1 MERESFK
8 SRLGFILVSAGCAI
22 GIGNVWR
29 FPYVAG
35 ENGGGLFV
43 LLYLVFLVLMG
54 IPVLTMELAVGRAS
68 RKSAVLGY
76 KKLEKPKSK
85 WHIHGWFC
93 MLGCYL
99 LMMYYT
105 TVSGWMTSYFYK
117 FATGTFESGM
127 TSEQVSGVFSQLQSN
142 PIEMVIWM
150 AIITILGF
158 LVCSRGIQKGIEK
171 VSKVMMIA
179 LLVLIL
185 ALAVNSILL
194 SGAGE
199 GLKFYLVPDFEKVS
213 EIGIGNI
220 VSAAMN
226 QSFFTLSLGIAAM
239 EIFGSYMSKDNTL
252 PGESVKICALDT
264 FVAIMAGLIIF
275 PACFSYGVEPDQG
288 PALIFI
294 TLPNVFVNMAGGRI
308 WGTLFFLFMIFAA
321 LSTELAVFENIL
333 ACVREIT
340 GWNRVKGSVICGI
353 GMFLLSL
360 TTALGFT
367 ALSGF
372 QPFAEGS
379 SFLDFWDFIVST
391 NLLPLGSITFAIF
404 CCSKRYGWGWD
415 NFVQEANSGSGLK
428 VKNWMR
434 PICQYVVPIAVAVIY
449 IYGLATFA
457 WK

>member
-1 MERESFK
+1 
-8 SRLGFILVSAGCAI
+8 
-22 GIGNVWR
+22 
-29 FPYVAG
+29 
-35 ENGGGLFV
+35 
-43 LLYLVFLVLMG
+43 
-54 IPVLTMELAVGRAS
+54 
-68 RKSAVLGY
+68 
-76 KKLEKPKSK
+76 
-85 WHIHGWFC
+85 
-93 MLGCYL
+93 
-99 LMMYYT
+99 
-105 TVSGWMTSYFYK
+105 
-117 FATGTFESGM
+117 
-127 TSEQVSGVFSQLQSN
+127 
-142 PIEMVIWM
+142 M
-150 AIITILGF
+150 A
-158 LVCSRGIQKGIEK
+158 
-171 VSKVMMIA
+171 
-179 LLVLIL
+179 
-185 ALAVNSILL
+185 
-194 SGAGE
+194 
-199 GLKFYLVPDFEKVS
+199 
-213 EIGIGNI
+213 
-220 VSAAMN
+220 
-226 QSFFTLSLGIAAM
+226 
-239 EIFGSYMSKDNTL
+239 IFGSYLDKNHTL
-252 PGESVKICALDT
+252 LGESVNVIILDT
-264 FVAIMAGLIIF
+264 FVAVTAGLIIF
-275 PACFSYGVEPDQG
+275 PACFTFGVEVNAG
-288 PALIFI
+288 PSLLFDTMA
-294 TLPNVFVNMAGGRI
+294 TVFNHMAGGRL

-340 GWNRVKGSVICGI
+340 GCNRVKGSVICGI

>member
-1 MERESFK
+1 
-8 SRLGFILVSAGCAI
+8 
-22 GIGNVWR
+22 
-29 FPYVAG
+29 
-35 ENGGGLFV
+35 
-43 LLYLVFLVLMG
+43 
-54 IPVLTMELAVGRAS
+54 
-68 RKSAVLGY
+68 
-76 KKLEKPKSK
+76 
-85 WHIHGWFC
+85 
-93 MLGCYL
+93 
-99 LMMYYT
+99 
-105 TVSGWMTSYFYK
+105 
-117 FATGTFESGM
+117 
-127 TSEQVSGVFSQLQSN
+127 
-142 PIEMVIWM
+142 M
-150 AIITILGF
+150 A
-158 LVCSRGIQKGIEK
+158 
-171 VSKVMMIA
+171 
-179 LLVLIL
+179 
-185 ALAVNSILL
+185 
-194 SGAGE
+194 
-199 GLKFYLVPDFEKVS
+199 
-213 EIGIGNI
+213 
-220 VSAAMN
+220 
-226 QSFFTLSLGIAAM
+226 
-239 EIFGSYMSKDNTL
+239 IFGSYLDKNHTL
-252 PGESVKICALDT
+252 LGESVNVIILDT
-264 FVAIMAGLIIF
+264 FVAVTAGLIIF
-275 PACFSYGVEPDQG
+275 PACFTFGVEVNAG
-288 PALIFI
+288 PSLLFDTMA
-294 TLPNVFVNMAGGRI
+294 TVFNHMAGGRL

-340 GWNRVKGSVICGI
+340 GRNRVKGSVICGI

>member
-1 MERESFK
+1 M
-8 SRLGFILVSAGCAI
+8 AT
-22 GIGNVWR
+22 
-29 FPYVAG
+29 
-35 ENGGGLFV
+35 
-43 LLYLVFLVLMG
+43 VFN
-54 IPVLTMELAVGRAS
+54 
-68 RKSAVLGY
+68 
-76 KKLEKPKSK
+76 
-85 WHIHGWFC
+85 H
-93 MLGCYL
+93 
-99 LMMYYT
+99 
-105 TVSGWMTSYFYK
+105 
-117 FATGTFESGM
+117 
-127 TSEQVSGVFSQLQSN
+127 
-142 PIEMVIWM
+142 
-150 AIITILGF
+150 
-158 LVCSRGIQKGIEK
+158 
-171 VSKVMMIA
+171 
-179 LLVLIL
+179 
-185 ALAVNSILL
+185 
-194 SGAGE
+194 
-199 GLKFYLVPDFEKVS
+199 
-213 EIGIGNI
+213 
-220 VSAAMN
+220 
-226 QSFFTLSLGIAAM
+226 
-239 EIFGSYMSKDNTL
+239 
-252 PGESVKICALDT
+252 
-264 FVAIMAGLIIF
+264 
-275 PACFSYGVEPDQG
+275 
-288 PALIFI
+288 
-294 TLPNVFVNMAGGRI
+294 MAGGRL
-308 WGTLFFLFMIFAA
+308 WGTLFFLLMIFAA

>member
-43 LLYLVFLVLMG
+43 LLYLIFLVIMG

-194 SGAGE
+194 NGAGD

-239 EIFGSYMSKDNTL
+239 EIFGSYMSKDDTL

-308 WGTLFFLFMIFAA
+308 WGTLFFLFMTFACF
-321 LSTELAVFENIL
+321 STIIAVFENIISFCIDMFGISRKKSVVINAVIIL
-333 ACVREIT
+333 IASLPCV
-340 GWNRVKGSVICGI
+340 
-353 GMFLLSL
+353 F
-360 TTALGFT
+360 GFNIW
-367 ALSGF
+367 SGF
-372 QPFAEGS
+372 ELFGQNVLGIED
-379 SFLDFWDFIVST
+379 FLVS
-391 NLLPLGSITFAIF
+391 NILLPVGSLIYLLF
-404 CCSKRYGWGWD
+404 CVTKFGWGFD
-415 NFVQEANSGSGLK
+415 NYLTECNTGKGMKFSRFLKPYFQFVLPVLVLIVLVQGFIK
-428 VKNWMR
+428 
-434 PICQYVVPIAVAVIY
+434 
-449 IYGLATFA
+449 
-457 WK
+457 